1 MAILVPHSKIRLFLS
16 TLESDRIYLL
26 NIYAPTIKLFS
37 LMGSKLEK
45 HLVEGT
51 GSREDS
57 GCHNDE
63 DNGHD
68 VELAAC
74 FFSLGFVKHN

>member
-1 MAILVPHSKIRLFLS
+1 
-16 TLESDRIYLL
+16 
-26 NIYAPTIKLFS
+26 
-37 LMGSKLEK
+37 MGSKLEK

-68 VELAAC
+68 VTHQQALKKEETT
-74 FFSLGFVKHN
+74 